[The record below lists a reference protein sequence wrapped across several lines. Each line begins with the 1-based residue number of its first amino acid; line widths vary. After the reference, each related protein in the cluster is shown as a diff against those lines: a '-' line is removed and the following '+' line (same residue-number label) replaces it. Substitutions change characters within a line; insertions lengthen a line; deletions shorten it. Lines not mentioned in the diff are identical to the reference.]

1 MATKLTEA
9 EVRELIG
16 DPEEVAQRLEAFS
29 RSEQF
34 FWDNHERFVEECPDK
49 WVAVHGDDVLVA
61 DSLEALLAELD
72 RNDIPRG
79 QTFVELVTTDDQ
91 VLVL

>member
-1 MATKLTEA
+1 MTEA

-16 DPEEVAQRLEAFS
+16 DPEEVARELEAFS

-34 FWDNHERFVEECPDK
+34 FWDNHERFLTECPDK
-49 WVAVHGDDVLVA
+49 WVAVRGDDVLVA
-61 DSLEALLAELD
+61 DTLEALLAELD

-79 QTFVELVTTDDQ
+79 QAFVELVTTDDQ